1 MANPGYCEEPL
12 SIWQKTLNLLRPF
25 CGLPRIAPTLIA
37 EMTTSDWQPFI
48 PKCLPAPKE
57 YPLLPAPKK
66 E

>member
-1 MANPGYCEEPL
+1 MAKAGYREVPL
-12 SIWQKTLNLLRPF
+12 SVWQKMLNLLRLLF
-25 CGLPRIAPTLIA
+25 GLPRIAPTLIA